1 MLNHK
6 FYFDGSDDSDETR
19 YIRISD
25 MLIEKMRPDL
35 CRYRFMWS
43 GDEQPQYGL
52 SQTITIIRLEE
63 LKQFENCLLNN
74 PRRITNARSLWL

>member
-25 MLIEKMRPDL
+25 TLIEKMRPDL
-35 CRYRFMWS
+35 CRYRFLCGM
-43 GDEQPQYGL
+43 
-52 SQTITIIRLEE
+52 E
-63 LKQFENCLLNN
+63 LNSLNM
-74 PRRITNARSLWL
+74 ALVKA